1 MDPTPQPTPPLLVGL
16 CGAAGAGK
24 STVAAY
30 LEHEH
35 AFAQLALA
43 DPIVDMIGALFS
55 AAGVDGAW
63 MVERALKEQPTTL
76 GVSYRRLAQTLGTDW
91 GRQIVAPDLWLRV
104 ATQRLASPALQ
115 AENVVVSDIRF
126 PNEAQWLQARGGV
139 LVRLLRLEADLP
151 AVQPHA
157 SEQHWLTLPATHE
170 LLNYGSVATLH
181 EQVDRLVAGLR
192 G

>member
-1 MDPTPQPTPPLLVGL
+1 MTQPTPPLLLGL

-30 LEHEH
+30 LEHEY
-35 AFAQLALA
+35 AFAQVALA
-43 DPIVDMIGALFS
+43 DPIVDMIGALFG

-104 ATQRLASPALQ
+104 AAQRLASPALQ

-139 LVRLLRLEADLP
+139 LVRVLRVQAELP
-151 AVQPHA
+151 AVQPHI
-157 SEQHWLTLPATHE
+157 SEQHWRTLPASHE
-170 LLNYGSVATLH
+170 LLNFGGVVTLH
-181 EQVDRLVAGLR
+181 AQVDRLMAALR

>member
-1 MDPTPQPTPPLLVGL
+1 MTQPTTPLLLGL

-30 LEHEH
+30 LEEQF
-35 AFAQLALA
+35 AFAQIALA
-43 DPIVDMIGALFS
+43 DPIVDMIGALFA

-104 ATQRLASPALQ
+104 AAARLASPALQ
-115 AENVVVSDIRF
+115 HEHVVVSDVRF
-126 PNEAQWLQARGGV
+126 PNEAAWLTARGGV
-139 LVRLLRLEADLP
+139 LVRVLRLEPDLP
-151 AVQPHA
+151 AVQPHV
-157 SEQHWLTLPATHE
+157 SEQHWLALPATHE

-181 EQVDRLVAGLR
+181 DQVDRLMAALR